1 MWLVQIFARYLCLNF
16 LVSLFQFSPPLE
28 QCQVLLDLSNIL
40 NNVLNNIFS
49 KSWTTS
55 WAFFVGLEYDYCL
68 ALLRTHPI
76 LLRHWYFGQIIEVT
90 SSTCSI
96 WFIVSVIIWANALFL
111 FGIETEPMAN
121 RIEHLISKYAKM
133 IVFRLFFHQIFA
145 KITRRVP
152 FLMSF

>member
-55 WAFFVGLEYDYCL
+55 WAFFVGLEYDHCL
-68 ALLRTHPI
+68 ALLLTHPI
-76 LLRHWYFGQIIEVT
+76 WLRHWYFGQIIRWRRRYVQFDSLSQQLFELMLCF
-90 SSTCSI
+90 SLGLKPSLRPILLII
-96 WFIVSVIIWANALFL
+96 WFQNMQKWLYFDCFSTRYLQKSQRVS
-111 FGIETEPMAN
+111 
-121 RIEHLISKYAKM
+121 
-133 IVFRLFFHQIFA
+133 
-145 KITRRVP
+145 
-152 FLMSF
+152 FLMLF